1 MKKLLKYAACL
12 AILLMVMALFTGC
25 ILTGKVTGGG
35 WFDCE
40 RTENKCTFGFNAH
53 GDCREGEGLIY
64 KGQFQFND
72 HAGCKIHA
80 KVMSLLD
87 FGETYAWFHGVAND
101 GREVDVYVEDK
112 GQPGPDPGDS
122 IKIWI
127 DADLMDLLGP
137 GDYEGDLGGG
147 NIQVH

>member
-1 MKKLLKYAACL
+1 MKKLFKYLVCL
-12 AILLMVMALFTGC
+12 TILVMIMALFTGC

-35 WFDCE
+35 WFMNE
-40 RTENKCTFGFNAH
+40 GTEGTDSKCTFGFNAQ
-53 GDCREGEGLIY
+53 GDECLEY
-64 KGQFQFND
+64 KGQFQFNSHD
-72 HAGCKIHA
+72 GEKIHA
-80 KVMSLLD
+80 KVMALLD

-127 DADLMDLLGP
+127 DADLMDLLGT